1 MAVLRL
7 LVVGV
12 IGGPLLLIAGG
23 YAVAYWHAIA
33 LAAGVVVAVLLVLVV
48 IEGVRQQRAFNRLRP
63 TFDPDAAARR
73 AFAVDRGAV
82 PTCAPPGGDGPPRPP
97 RRPASR
103 WRASDFDDLP
113 RR

>member
-7 LVVGV
+7 LVVWV

-23 YAVAYWHAIA
+23 YAVAHWHAIA
-33 LAAGVVVAVLLVLVV
+33 MAAGVIVAVLVV

-73 AFAVDRGAV
+73 AFAVDRDAV